1 MQNNQ
6 KVVLIT
12 GASSGM
18 GRATVLYLAKQGYLI
33 YAGTRTPQKLF
44 DIQSETIRPI
54 KLDITDSKSIEE
66 NQRRCCC

>member
-1 MQNNQ
+1 MKKYH

-18 GRATVLYLAKQGYLI
+18 GRATVLYLAKHGYI
-33 YAGTRTPQKLF
+33 VYAGSRTPQKLF

-54 KLDITDSKSIEE
+54 LV
-66 NQRRCCC
+66 